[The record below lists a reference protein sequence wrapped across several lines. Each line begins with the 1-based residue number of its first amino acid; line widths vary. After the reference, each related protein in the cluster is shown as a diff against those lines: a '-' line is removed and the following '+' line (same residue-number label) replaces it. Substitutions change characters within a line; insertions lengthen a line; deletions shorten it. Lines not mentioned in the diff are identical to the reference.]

1 MDDGPLG
8 ARALPRRRP
17 GSRATSGFGD
27 DEFKPFNHFTKGQIH
42 VISHQCQS
50 FEWFTVVDEKSR
62 ISRRNKATGVA
73 SVKKAPAELGTLDI
87 IDRGR
92 MQDLFRVF
100 PINGR
105 TKMNPGRRLVPAG
118 PQLEDFGSVF
128 RTALHRIMRTKA
140 AYARALGHE
149 ESDVR
154 AAVPRYSL
162 LAARGARTS
171 T

>member
-27 DEFKPFNHFTKGQIH
+27 DEFKPFNQFTKGQIH

-100 PINGR
+100 PSETN
-105 TKMNPGRRLVPAG
+105 RRLVPAG

-162 LAARGARTS
+162 HAARGARTS
-171 T
+171 A